1 MTQTELTIEHE
12 VGLHARPAALFVE
25 TAARFSSTITVENLS
40 TASGAVN
47 AKSILSLL
55 TSGVGHGHRIR
66 ITADGADESDALQAL
81 HQLVEGNFGEIRKL

>member
-25 TAARFSSTITVENLS
+25 TAARFSSTITIENLTNVS
-40 TASGAVN
+40 AAVN

-55 TSGVGHGHRIR
+55 TCGVEHGHRIR

-81 HQLVEGNFGEIRKL
+81 RQLIEGNFGEKREL